1 MLGVAIVLFLIAAV
15 FGIVLIIAVLQD
27 KPVLLSALF
36 LHGTFAAIALLILFC
51 YLLVSG
57 ISGLFITSLG
67 ILTVA
72 ALLGASLVFIDI
84 KNKTVLKLVAV
95 LHPFIAIAGLIMLI
109 IDVLP

>member
-15 FGIVLIIAVLQD
+15 MGIVLLTAVLQD
-27 KPVLLSALF
+27 KPVLLPALF
-36 LHGTFAAIALLILFC
+36 LHGSFAAVALLILFC
-51 YLLVSG
+51 YLFVSG

-67 ILTVA
+67 ILSVA
-72 ALLGASLVFIDI
+72 ALLGATLVFVDI

-95 LHPFIAIAGLIMLI
+95 LHPFIAIVGFILLI